1 MSELEPSVRIG
12 SRAGRN
18 STPNHNLGDD
28 PDDISVLQRRL
39 LHAQNNISFLQ
50 DQHKATLNELHREI
64 DRLKLQNKDQQ
75 WRLVLNGAASPTE
88 IIQEN
93 DSMRLKIIEEENKD
107 LKAKVE
113 SLLQSND
120 RLKTELVNRAK
131 SEKMSET
138 KKYHDTKYKSKY
150 SKSSSSNKILPL
162 IPGCK
167 INGHE
172 VKVEF
177 PSSNKNPVSL
187 PALRGVNQTIK
198 HNRRLDAI
206 NNRFNYY

>member
-18 STPNHNLGDD
+18 SNLGDHD
-28 PDDISVLQRRL
+28 SDEFNGLQRRL

-75 WRLVLNGAASPTE
+75 WRLVLNGAASPSE
-88 IIQEN
+88 VLQET
-93 DSMRLKIIEEENKD
+93 DSMRLKILEEENKD
-107 LKAKVE
+107 LRSKVE
-113 SLLQSND
+113 SLLHSNE

-131 SEKMSET
+131 TEKHSEI

-150 SKSSSSNKILPL
+150 SKSSTPNKILPL

-177 PSSNKNPVSL
+177 PSGPSRKNPLSL

>member
-1 MSELEPSVRIG
+1 MSDNEPSVRIG
-12 SRAGRN
+12 SRTDRN
-18 STPNHNLGDD
+18 
-28 PDDISVLQRRL
+28 DIDADEINVLQRRL
-39 LHAQNNISFLQ
+39 QHAQNNISFLQ

-88 IIQEN
+88 VLQET
-93 DSMRLKIIEEENKD
+93 DSMRLKMLEEENKD
-107 LKAKVE
+107 LKSKVE
-113 SLLQSND
+113 SLLHSND
-120 RLKTELVNRAK
+120 RLKTELINRAK
-131 SEKMSET
+131 SEKLSET
-138 KKYHDTKYKSKY
+138 RKYHDTKYKSKY
-150 SKSSSSNKILPL
+150 SKSSTPTNKVLPL

-177 PSSNKNPVSL
+177 PSVTTKNPVSL
-187 PALRGVNQTIK
+187 PALKGINQTIK